1 MNSVK
6 EVSNQR
12 YLLITVVFAVMVT
25 VFVLLRPILLP
36 FAVGMVVAYFL
47 DPAVNGLV
55 SRLKMSRSLASILVL
70 GLFLL
75 VLLPLLILIGWLV
88 FTQMSRFAA
97 NLPEYLDSL
106 GAKVND
112 LLKRL
117 QDYLPATDVNSGDFM
132 LSGNWGASAKSL
144 GSLLSK
150 LAANGIAFVNVLSLL
165 LISPVVAF
173 YMLRDWPAFT
183 AKIINLTPK
192 KYKKNLQDAAAAVN
206 RIISGYIRGQALV
219 CVALGCFYAIGLW
232 LVGLEVGILVGL
244 MAGLISFIPYV
255 GTISGFL
262 AAMILVITQYGTMAK
277 ILAVVGVFAIGQFLE
292 GNFLTPKLV
301 GENIGL
307 HPVWVMFAL
316 LSGGVLLGLLGMI
329 IAVPAAACIGV
340 LLRYMTERYKSTPV
354 YLEK

>member
-55 SRLKMSRSLASILVL
+55 SRLKMSRSLASVLAL

-75 VLLPLLILIGWLV
+75 VLLPLLILVGWLV

-183 AKIINLTPK
+183 AKIINLIPK
-192 KYKKNLQDAAAAVN
+192 KYKKNLQNAAAAVN

-232 LVGLEVGILVGL
+232 LVGLEAGILVGL